1 MNLFLI
7 VAMAA
12 ALIGTASAAAIL
24 AQDWRQPVNRYAGLL
39 IAGVAWWGTCDVWRL
54 LAQDPESALLA
65 SKASSPGWVMIGP
78 LALSL
83 VLSMQRRPS
92 RRVTRLVPWAF
103 GLSGLFVVATFV
115 TPWMFGE
122 PQRAPSGWVVPPG
135 PLVVILLVVS
145 LIEVVP
151 AAIFGLSRIR
161 TSPSASD
168 RAQVRWIA
176 IGVLLPLLL
185 IPATNVLLPLLG
197 RPTVRLGSLA
207 FALFGAMIAWVSLR
221 HGTSP
226 IARGGFARQMVNA
239 HPDGVAVV
247 AFSGEILSASD
258 GLGRLLDEPAHAL
271 EGRTL
276 ADLLELPE
284 GDALS
289 ELRHTEAALHAG
301 DGREIPVAVTSQILP
316 DRRGLDFALLV
327 VIRDLREVAA
337 LRSQLVTSGRL
348 AAIGQLAAGIAHE
361 INNPMAFVRTNLTL
375 LGEHWESLQKAPPSD
390 EERRRVFAEGEELL
404 DESLEGV
411 ARACAIVRD
420 INNFSHAGSGRREH
434 VDIHALL
441 DNVLRVAM
449 PHLGEPV
456 RVERDFK
463 PVPTVW
469 GASQELKQVFLN
481 LLLNAAQALDSHGVL
496 RVSTRPD
503 GDQVLVQICDNGCGI
518 PEEALD
524 KVFDPFFTTKP
535 VGEGTGMGLFIS
547 YQIVRNH
554 GGELTVDSTPEEGT
568 TVSVRLPTHP
578 A

>member
-7 VAMAA
+7 IALAA

-24 AQDWRQPVNRYAGLL
+24 TQDWRQPVNRFAGLL
-39 IAGVAWWGTCDVWRL
+39 IAGVAWWGVCDVWRL
-54 LAQDPESALLA
+54 LAPDPEWALLA
-65 SKASSPGWVMIGP
+65 AKASAPGWVLIGP
-78 LALSL
+78 LAMSL
-83 VLSMQRRPS
+83 VLSAQRRPS
-92 RRVTRLVPWAF
+92 RRVTRLVPWAY
-103 GLSGLFVVATFV
+103 GLAGLFTLVTFF

-122 PQRAPSGWVVPPG
+122 PRLIGSGWIVPPG
-135 PLVVILLVVS
+135 PLVVVLLVVS

-151 AAIFGLSRIR
+151 AAIFGLSTIR
-161 TSPSASD
+161 VSRSASD
-168 RAQVRWIA
+168 RAQARWIA
-176 IGVLLPLLL
+176 TGVLFPLVL

-197 RPTVRLGSLA
+197 RPTVRLGSLG
-207 FALFGAMIAWVSLR
+207 FALFGAMLAWVSLR

-247 AFSGEILSASD
+247 AFSGEIYSASD
-258 GLGRLLDEPAHAL
+258 GLGRLLGEPAIGL
-271 EGRTL
+271 EGR
-276 ADLLELPE
+276 LLSDVLDVPVRE
-284 GDALS
+284 ALT
-289 ELRHTEAALHAG
+289 ELRHTEAVLRA
-301 DGREIPVAVTSQILP
+301 DGGRRIPVAVSSQILP

-375 LGEHWESLQKAPPSD
+375 LGEHWESLQKAPSGED
-390 EERRRVFAEGEELL
+390 ERRRIFAEGEELL

-434 VDIHALL
+434 VDVHSLL
-441 DNVLRVAM
+441 ENVLRVAT
-449 PHLGEPV
+449 PHLGHPV
-456 RVERDFK
+456 RVEREFE
-463 PVPTVW
+463 PVPTAW

-481 LLLNAAQALDSHGVL
+481 LLLNAAQAMNSRGVL
-496 RVSTRPD
+496 RISTHPD
-503 GDQVLVQICDNGCGI
+503 GDQVLVRVCDDGCGI
-518 PEEALD
+518 PEDSLE

-554 GGELTVDSTPEEGT
+554 GGELTVDSAPDAGT
-568 TVSVRLPTHP
+568 TVSVRLPTLP